1 MSLTDIGF
9 GIMMIMHTVIL
20 SLFQDGEYLGA
31 CSEDEAISN
40 SETKNTAELAP
51 PDSLFMFVFLK
62 GFYRMLLVCQSAWAI
77 FVLLPLAVNNV
88 MKLDKYI

>member
-1 MSLTDIGF
+1 MAKKQFRARSVTPLRF
-9 GIMMIMHTVIL
+9 PH

-77 FVLLPLAVNNV
+77 FVLLPLVVNNV
-88 MKLDKYI
+88 MKLDN